1 MPKLIPKQ
9 PPYAPP
15 ARLMP
20 RYDRLQ
26 RHRLRPC
33 ARRALSAKR
42 VKGRW
47 RALPAKRMKGR
58 WRALPSAAFRAIV
71 AAAAKDLLLGLQQLQ
86 QSADGV
92 AGAHGAPA
100 HSVAALNIRNDRL
113 QRYCRA
119 LGSDDSD
126 ASPSP
131 TTPGVSDS

>member
-20 RYDRLQ
+20 RYDRLR
-26 RHRLRPC
+26 RH
-33 ARRALSAKR
+33 AKW

-47 RALPAKRMKGR
+47 SALHAKQMKGR
-58 WRALPSAAFRAIV
+58 WRAIPSAAVRAIL
-71 AAAAKDLLLGLQQLQ
+71 AAAAKDLLLGLQQLL

-92 AGAHGAPA
+92 AGAHDAPA
-100 HSVAALNIRNDRL
+100 PSVAALNIRNDRL
-113 QRYCRA
+113 QRYCSA
-119 LGSDDSD
+119 LDSDDSD

-131 TTPGVSDS
+131 TTPGVSPSPSPSHGNS